1 MDVNYI
7 CDRKACGNKCSYPI
21 CKHTSD
27 INHAVNFEKKTR
39 WDGEP
44 VFMEK
49 EDMRVEESFNRLQE
63 MLRRLQ
69 DSCI

>member
-1 MDVNYI
+1 MEVHYI
-7 CDRKACGNKCSYPI
+7 CDRKACEDNCSYPL

-27 INHAVNFEKKTR
+27 VRHAVNFEKKIR

-49 EDMRVEESFNRLQE
+49 EDMRVEEAFERLTRT
-63 MLRRLQ
+63 LRRLA
-69 DSCI
+69 D

>member
-1 MDVNYI
+1 MDVHYI
-7 CDRKACGNKCSYPI
+7 CDRKQCGDKCSYPV

-27 INHAVNFEKKTR
+27 INHAVNFEKKIR

-49 EDMRVEESFNRLQE
+49 DDMKVKDAF
-63 MLRRLQ
+63 
-69 DSCI
+69 